1 MWLILSQCNHL
12 GDLEVENQLLVNRP
26 DLKCVLPDPST
37 VVSQEQRFQEAGFL
51 EGFFTE
57 SFKA

>member
-1 MWLILSQCNHL
+1 M
-12 GDLEVENQLLVNRP
+12 ENQLLVNRP
-26 DLKCVLPDPST
+26 DLKCVLPEPPT
-37 VVSQEQRFQEAGFL
+37 VVSQKRFFQEAGFL

>member
-1 MWLILSQCNHL
+1 M
-12 GDLEVENQLLVNRP
+12 ENELLVNRP
-26 DLKCVLPDPST
+26 DLKRVLPDPST
-37 VVSQEQRFQEAGFL
+37 VVSQEQRFQEAAFL

>member
-1 MWLILSQCNHL
+1 MWLILSQCNYL
-12 GDLEVENQLLVNRP
+12 EVLEVEIKLLVNRP
-26 DLKCVLPDPST
+26 DLKCVLPDAPT
-37 VVSQEQRFQEAGFL
+37 VVSQKQFFQKAEFL